1 MPDRRTHT
9 KATMR
14 ISTTINRVLCAAL
27 TALALLLPIGPT
39 FAADYTDIWFT
50 PAESGW
56 GVNLV
61 QSNAFI
67 YATFFIYGVDG
78 KPTWLTAT
86 LSYNGS
92 TAYSGAVYSYTG
104 TYYAS
109 PWDPAKF
116 SEQLVGTASF
126 QPSATNGAQGT
137 LTYTVVGVPP
147 VTKLIQRQTLTTA
160 NLSGNYYGG
169 ESGAYSGCTN
179 SADNLLFTDSFPLTA
194 TQTASTL
201 SLVFAYEGLNA
212 TCTLAGGLAQNGLL
226 YSVPA
231 ATYTCTDGLSTSA
244 AISDIKQT
252 AQGIEGKFTAPV
264 PGGCLET
271 TRFSAVRQ

>member
-1 MPDRRTHT
+1 MH
-9 KATMR
+9 

-27 TALALLLPIGPT
+27 TALALIVPIGPAL
-39 FAADYTDIWFT
+39 AADYTDIWFT

-92 TAYSGAVYSYTG
+92 TAYSGAVYSYMG

-109 PWDPAKF
+109 AWDPSKF
-116 SEQLVGTASF
+116 NEQLVGTASF
-126 QPSATNGAQGT
+126 QPSTTNGSQGT
-137 LTYTVVGVPP
+137 LAYTVVGVPP

-160 NLSGNYYGG
+160 LFTGDYYGA
-169 ESGAYSGCTN
+169 ESGAYTGCKK
-179 SADNLLFTDSFPLTA
+179 SADVRFTDSYPLKVTQSA
-194 TQTASTL
+194 TTL
-201 SLVFAYEGLNA
+201 TIVFSYEGLNA
-212 TCTLAGGLAQNGLL
+212 TCTLAGPLMQNGLL
-226 YSVPA
+226 YSVPT
-231 ATYTCTDGLSTSA
+231 ATYICTDGLGTTAS
-244 AISDIKQT
+244 ISNIKKT
-252 AQGIEGKFTAPV
+252 AQGIEGQFSAP
-264 PGGCLET
+264 GTNLDECTENT
-271 TRFSAVRQ
+271 SFSAVRQ

>member
-1 MPDRRTHT
+1 MH
-9 KATMR
+9 

-27 TALALLLPIGPT
+27 TALALIVPIGPAL
-39 FAADYTDIWFT
+39 AADYTDIWFT

-109 PWDPAKF
+109 PWDPTKF
-116 SEQLVGTASF
+116 SEQLVGTATF

-137 LTYTVVGVPP
+137 LTYTVIGVPP

-160 NLSGNYYGG
+160 NFSGNYYGG

-179 SADNLLFTDSFPLTA
+179 SADNLLFTDSFPLTV

-226 YSVPA
+226 YSIPA
-231 ATYTCTDGLSTSA
+231 ATYTCTDGLSTTA
-244 AISDIKQT
+244 AFTDIKQT